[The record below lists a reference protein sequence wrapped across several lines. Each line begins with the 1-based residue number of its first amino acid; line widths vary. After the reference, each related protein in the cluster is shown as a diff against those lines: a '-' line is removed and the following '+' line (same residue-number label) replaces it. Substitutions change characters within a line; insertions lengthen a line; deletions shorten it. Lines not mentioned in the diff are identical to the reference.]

1 MRVPTNMPT
10 PPERINLYAAWFGIL
25 IGFATGTVEGLYF
38 HDPSWLGGYA
48 SWTRRML
55 RLGHISLFGLAF
67 IGLAFVLSVS
77 YLKLE
82 GKKVVISSWLFLI
95 GQISMP
101 LVCYL
106 SAYRDDFRYL
116 FFVPVL
122 SLICG
127 AVVFLDAGLRA

>member
-1 MRVPTNMPT
+1 
-10 PPERINLYAAWFGIL
+10 
-25 IGFATGTVEGLYF
+25 
-38 HDPSWLGGYA
+38 
-48 SWTRRML
+48 ML